1 MSGTQVPGHNDGTQ
15 PLRIALM
22 SIPAQA
28 PAHASECDR
37 CPLSQSRSHV
47 VWGEGPV
54 PCDLAFLAEAPG
66 AVENR
71 MARPLVGPA
80 GKMMDDLLRRAGVR
94 RRDVYVTN
102 AIKCKLPDNKLA
114 RCPEA
119 LGTCRPWLEEEL
131 AAVRPKVLV
140 IFGATA
146 AIGLLGGLR
155 VGEFSGVGRAVELP
169 WGRVVLVGC
178 YHPSAILRNQD
189 NVEYKRRFLG
199 AVERAKVELGMV
211 E

>member
-1 MSGTQVPGHNDGTQ
+1 M
-15 PLRIALM
+15 A
-22 SIPAQA
+22 IPAQA
-28 PAHASECDR
+28 PDHAKDCDR
-37 CPLSQSRSHV
+37 CPLSQHRTHV

-80 GKMMDDLLRRAGVR
+80 GKQMDRLFEQAKVKRRE
-94 RRDVYVTN
+94 VYLAN

-119 LGTCRPWLEEEL
+119 LGMCRPWLEEEMM
-131 AAVRPKVLV
+131 AVRPKVLV

-146 AIGLLGGLR
+146 AIGLFGGIR
-155 VGEFSGVGRAVELP
+155 VGEFSGVGRAVEME

-178 YHPSAILRNQD
+178 YHPSAILRDQD

-199 AVERAKVELGMV
+199 SVGRAKAELGML